1 MMKPTRK
8 RTWLL
13 VACLAMAGTIAAT
26 SLFQDV
32 APGGA
37 GDVKN
42 VLPEKQ
48 RAALRN
54 EWLRWRLDN
63 IIPMLMRREG
73 IDLWLV
79 INREYNEDPVYMS
92 LMPEPTM
99 SARRTSILIFH
110 DRGPQAGVERLTGS
124 YYGTGDWYKGTWT
137 DKKKDQFDSLAEF
150 IKSRN
155 PRKIGIDVSE
165 HWYFGDGLTSALK
178 AKLEKALGPEYSK
191 RFVSAERLCIGWL
204 ETRSPQ
210 EMSIYRHIAGIA
222 HDIIHEFFSNKVIAP
237 DITTT
242 DDVVWWIRQ
251 RVTDLG
257 LETWFQPSISI
268 QRRKMEADKYG
279 QDMRTIRRGDV
290 LHCDFG
296 IKYLGLCTDMQWQA
310 YVLKA
315 GETEAPPGLQAA
327 LDRAN
332 RMADV
337 LFAEFKEG
345 RSGTEIVEGAMKKGA
360 DEGLRPSIYTHAIGF
375 HGHAAGCTMEAR
387 PPESAPEGTKERGRY
402 TLYPNTAYSIE
413 FSSTS
418 SVPEWDGQD
427 VQIGYEEDALFTG
440 GAAKFIDGRQI
451 KFLLIK

>member
-1 MMKPTRK
+1 M
-8 RTWLL
+8 
-13 VACLAMAGTIAAT
+13 ACTIAAA
-26 SLFQDV
+26 SFFQNV

-42 VLPEKQ
+42 ILPEKA

-63 IIPMLMRREG
+63 VIPMIMRREG
-73 IDLWLV
+73 IDMWLV

-92 LMPEPTM
+92 MMPEPTM
-99 SARRTSILIFH
+99 SARRMSILIFH
-110 DRGPQAGVERLTGS
+110 DRGAQAGVERLTGS

-155 PRKIGIDVSE
+155 PQKIGIDVSE
-165 HWYFGDGLTSALK
+165 HWYFGDGLTAALK
-178 AKLEKALGPEYSK
+178 GKLEKALGPEYTK

-210 EMSIYRHIAGIA
+210 EMSVYRHLCGIA
-222 HDIIHEFFSNKVIAP
+222 HDIIGEFYSNKVITP
-237 DITTT
+237 DVTTT
-242 DDVVWWIRQ
+242 EDVVWWIRQ
-251 RVTDLG
+251 RLTELG
-257 LETWFQPSISI
+257 IDTWFQPSINI
-268 QRRKMEADKYG
+268 QRWKNESEKAG

-310 YVLKA
+310 YVLKP
-315 GETEAPPGLQAA
+315 GEIEAPAGLQAA

-332 RMADV
+332 RLADV
-337 LFAEFKEG
+337 FLAEFKEG
-345 RSGTEIVEGAMKKGA
+345 RSGTEVVESSMKKGT
-360 DEGLRPSIYTHAIGF
+360 DESLRPSIYAHAIGF
-375 HGHAAGCTMEAR
+375 HGHGAGCTMEGR
-387 PPESAPEGTKERGRY
+387 PSESAPEGTKERGRY
-402 TLYPNTAYSIE
+402 TLFPNTAYSIE

-427 VQIGYEEDALFTG
+427 IRIAYEEDALFIG
-440 GAAKFIDGRQI
+440 GVAKFIDGRQL

>member
-1 MMKPTRK
+1 MMKPTGK
-8 RTWLL
+8 RVWLL
-13 VACLAMAGTIAAT
+13 VLCLAITCAIAAA

-42 VLPEKQ
+42 ILPEKA

-54 EWLRWRLDN
+54 DWLRWRLDN
-63 IIPMLMRREG
+63 IIPMVMRREG
-73 IDLWLV
+73 IDMWLV
-79 INREYNEDPVYMS
+79 VNREYNEDPVYMS
-92 LMPEPTM
+92 MMPEPTM

-110 DRGPQAGVERLTGS
+110 DRGAQAGVERLTGS

-155 PRKIGIDVSE
+155 PQKIGINVSE
-165 HWYFGDGLTSALK
+165 HFYFGDGLTAALK
-178 AKLEKALGPEYSK
+178 AKLEKALGPEYTK

-210 EMSIYRHIAGIA
+210 EMSVYRHLCGIA
-222 HDIIHEFFSNKVIAP
+222 HDIIREFYSNKVITP
-237 DITTT
+237 DVTTT
-242 DDVVWWIRQ
+242 EDVVWWIRQ
-251 RVTDLG
+251 RLTELG
-257 LETWFQPSISI
+257 IETWFQPSIDI
-268 QRRKMEADKYG
+268 QRRKKEAEKAG
-279 QDMRTIRRGDV
+279 QDRTIRRGDV

-310 YVLKA
+310 YILKP
-315 GETEAPPGLQAA
+315 GETDAPAGLQAA

-332 RMADV
+332 RLAD
-337 LFAEFKEG
+337 LFLTEFKEG
-345 RSGTEIVEGAMKKGA
+345 RSGTEIVESAMKKGT
-360 DEGLRPSIYTHAIGF
+360 DEGLRPSIYTHALGL
-375 HGHAAGCTMEAR
+375 HGHAAGCTMEGR
-387 PPESAPEGTKERGRY
+387 PPETAPEGTKERGTY
-402 TLYPNTAYSIE
+402 TLFPNTAYSIE

-418 SVPEWDGQD
+418 SIPEWDGQD
-427 VQIGYEEDALFTG
+427 VRIAYEDDALFTG
-440 GAAKFIDGRQI
+440 GAAKFIDGRQL

>member
-8 RTWLL
+8 RIWLL
-13 VACLAMAGTIAAT
+13 IPCLAIGCAIAAAAL
-26 SLFQDV
+26 SQDV

-42 VLPEKQ
+42 ILPEKQ
-48 RAALRN
+48 RVALRN

-63 IIPMLMRREG
+63 IIPMIMRREG
-73 IDLWLV
+73 IDMWLI

-92 LMPEPTM
+92 MMPEPTM
-99 SARRTSILIFH
+99 SARRTSILIFN
-110 DRGPQAGVERLTGS
+110 DRGAQAGVERLTGS

-155 PRKIGIDVSE
+155 PQKIGIDVSE
-165 HWYFGDGLTSALK
+165 HWYFGDGLTAALK
-178 AKLEKALGPEYSK
+178 GKLEKALGPEYTK
-191 RFVSAERLCIGWL
+191 RLVSAERLCIGWL

-210 EMSIYRHIAGIA
+210 EMSVYRHLCGIA
-222 HDIIHEFFSNKVIAP
+222 HDIIREFYSNKVITP
-237 DITTT
+237 DVTTT
-242 DDVVWWIRQ
+242 EDVVWWIRQ
-251 RVTDLG
+251 RLTELG
-257 LETWFQPSISI
+257 IDTWFQPSINI
-268 QRRKMEADKYG
+268 QRRKNESEKAG
-279 QDMRTIRRGDV
+279 QDIGTIRRGDV

-310 YVLKA
+310 YVLKP
-315 GETEAPPGLQAA
+315 GETEAPAGLQAA
-327 LDRAN
+327 LVRAN
-332 RMADV
+332 RLADV
-337 LFAEFKEG
+337 FLAEFKEG
-345 RSGTEIVEGAMKKGA
+345 RSGTEVVESAMKKGA

-375 HGHAAGCTMEAR
+375 HGHGAGCTMEGR

-402 TLYPNTAYSIE
+402 TLFPNTAYSIE

-427 VQIGYEEDALFTG
+427 VRIAYEEDALFTG
-440 GAAKFIDGRQI
+440 GVAKFIDGRQL
-451 KFLLIK
+451 KFFLIK